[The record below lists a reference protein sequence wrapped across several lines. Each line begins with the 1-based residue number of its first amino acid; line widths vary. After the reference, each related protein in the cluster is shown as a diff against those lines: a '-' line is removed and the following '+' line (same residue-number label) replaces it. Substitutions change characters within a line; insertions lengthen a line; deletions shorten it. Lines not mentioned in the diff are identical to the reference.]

1 MAYQKRDVQNLLTN
15 PELDLFQASRMNAVR
30 SLSPKQ
36 LEAKITRS
44 RTLRD
49 KYRDLFRR
57 QTVSTQSASGSK
69 RKALGGENSRT
80 ELKSDVFQEI
90 LSRFEAQLL
99 KVQSNGSDQKAGRA
113 PSAPADRR
121 SAAPAPKAGAD
132 IVTRG
137 AKAAS
142 PRQLAR
148 ADRAAEDEA
157 VKVVRKRALKADS
170 SKPVS
175 PKKAE
180 AKRPKTKSVNELV
193 KAVRK
198 AVVTK
203 QKDGVD
209 AATENHPRSSKGKKV
224 LGDSVTKLSQGGV
237 PSSMPASAARSNPL
251 KDEPVNMKI
260 HASARSRTRAAQ
272 AKKDSR

>member
-36 LEAKITRS
+36 LEAKIKRS

-57 QTVSTQSASGSK
+57 QSVSTQAQSGTK

-90 LSRFEAQLL
+90 LSRFEDQLL
-99 KVQSNGSDQKAGRA
+99 KHQSSESDAKVGNASSRPTA
-113 PSAPADRR
+113 RR
-121 SAAPAPKAGAD
+121 SGAAGQKGRGA
-132 IVTRG
+132 IVTAG
-137 AKAAS
+137 TKAAS

-148 ADRAAEDEA
+148 ANKAAEDEA
-157 VKVVRKRALKADS
+157 HKVVRKRAVKAES
-170 SKPVS
+170 TKPVAS
-175 PKKAE
+175 QKTS
-180 AKRPKTKSVNELV
+180 AKRPKTKAVTELV

-203 QKDGVD
+203 QKDGGD
-209 AATENHPRSSKGKKV
+209 AARESLPRSSKRKQV
-224 LGDSVTKLSQGGV
+224 LGDSVTKLSQGAV
-237 PSSMPASAARSNPL
+237 PSSMPAAAARSNPL
-251 KDEPVNMKI
+251 KDEPVNRKI
-260 HASARSRTRAAQ
+260 HASARARTRAVQ
-272 AKKDSR
+272 AKSDSR